1 MSTGKVS
8 YTVRKRYEDKMYK
21 QIAFRVPID
30 LAKRFREVTH
40 MRGDSQ
46 AQILKEAI
54 EEYLQKIEK
63 E

>member
-1 MSTGKVS
+1 M
-8 YTVRKRYEDKMYK
+8 YT